1 MKVPGQSLRI
11 FGGLVLGLALG
22 TALAASG
29 SRWLGPAL
37 AVAAPIGRLWLDAL
51 TMTVVPLVFGL
62 LVTGIASAAE
72 SASAGGIAR
81 KALVWFAVLLVAA
94 CALAALLTSALIAL
108 WPIRAAAA
116 LIGGVAPGPID
127 TASNANWVAGI
138 IPTNPIKAA
147 ADTAMVPLVVFALLF
162 GFALVRIA
170 EPLRRALIALLQ
182 AIVET
187 MLVIVQWV
195 LWLAPIGVLA
205 LALGVGSRL
214 GVGAAGTLLQYVLIV
229 AASCVAAAVMT
240 SLFGIVAGRISPA
253 AFLRAAFPVQ
263 IVAVSTQSSLASLP
277 AMIEAAPALG
287 VSREGAG
294 VVLPLAVSIFRAAS
308 AAANMAVAIYIAHV
322 HGIQL
327 SAGTIAVGVLT
338 AAAVSLAAV
347 GLPAQVSF
355 FATIA
360 PVCVA
365 IGAPIT
371 LLPVLLAVE
380 SLPDIFRTF
389 GNVTAD
395 LAVMRLAGR
404 AASDDRQLEEN

>member
-1 MKVPGQSLRI
+1 
-11 FGGLVLGLALG
+11 
-22 TALAASG
+22 
-29 SRWLGPAL
+29 
-37 AVAAPIGRLWLDAL
+37 
-51 TMTVVPLVFGL
+51 
-62 LVTGIASAAE
+62 
-72 SASAGGIAR
+72 
-81 KALVWFAVLLVAA
+81 
-94 CALAALLTSALIAL
+94 L